1 MAKIPIT
8 LIKANEQGTFASQI
22 KQLVKNDTNLV
33 MSPMPL
39 LELFAKEQ
47 MNEQFEELIK
57 RQQEAVRFFTTLGGK
72 EKLVASASLFKLPVN
87 WGKSLDLD
95 QRLKPKFGLSCN
107 SASPYI
113 ILSARVDMGNERH
126 CESNPNMYY

>member
-1 MAKIPIT
+1 MVSLTGLLVQCVNVQSGILYKGVKIPIT

-39 LELFAKEQ
+39 LELLAKEQ

-57 RQQEAVRFFTTLGGK
+57 RQQEAVRFFTALGGK
-72 EKLVASASLFKLPVN
+72 EKFDNQGDPFFAFLRPTIRIST
-87 WGKSLDLD
+87 
-95 QRLKPKFGLSCN
+95 KFNKFHAC
-107 SASPYI
+107 
-113 ILSARVDMGNERH
+113 R
-126 CESNPNMYY
+126 SNPGESHC